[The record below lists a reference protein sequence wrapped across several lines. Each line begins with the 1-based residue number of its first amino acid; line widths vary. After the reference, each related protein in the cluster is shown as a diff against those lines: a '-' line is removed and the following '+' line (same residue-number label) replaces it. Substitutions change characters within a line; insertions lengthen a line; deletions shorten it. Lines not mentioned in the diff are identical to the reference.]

1 MGLFDAFTFKKES
14 GKVFSKENFKELF
27 QEARSHIIELA
38 KENIPGE
45 EKKRALDTLLTTRV
59 YMKVSELKVKNKIV
73 LWLVDRFVEILPTIT
88 QLIYEFLKEKVES
101 L

>member
-1 MGLFDAFTFKKES
+1 MGLFDVFTFKKES

-45 EKKRALDTLLTTRV
+45 EKKRALDTLLTSRV

>member
-1 MGLFDAFTFKKES
+1 MGLFDVFTFKKES

-45 EKKRALDTLLTTRV
+45 EKKRALDTLLTARI
-59 YMKVSELKVKNKIV
+59 YAKVAKLRVKNKIV
-73 LWLVDRFVEILPTIT
+73 LWLVDGFIDVLPTIT

>member
-1 MGLFDAFTFKKES
+1 MGLFDVFTFKKES

-45 EKKRALDTLLTTRV
+45 EKKRALDTLLTARV

-73 LWLVDRFVEILPTIT
+73 LWLVDKFIEILPTIT

>member
-1 MGLFDAFTFKKES
+1 MGLFDVFTFKKES

-45 EKKRALDTLLTTRV
+45 KKACTRH
-59 YMKVSELKVKNKIV
+59 
-73 LWLVDRFVEILPTIT
+73 FAHG
-88 QLIYEFLKEKVES
+88 
-101 L
+101 